1 LDGEVKQKIKV
12 SVRDL
17 VEFVLMHGDIV
28 SGFTGSSRNTEA
40 IRAHQIIQKAY
51 EEGYSKEVPL
61 NISVDSEDIILDVGG
76 RIDGLY
82 VDDEKVIVDEIKT
95 TTLDLEYLEEN
106 HSILHW
112 AQAKCYAYIYGMQN
126 NIDNIYVQLTY
137 YNLDTKE
144 VKKFIKEFNIAEL
157 RVFFSDLVQQY
168 FHWARVMMSW
178 SKRRNLSVAA
188 LKFPFPTYRKGQREL
203 AVAAYKTIKE
213 GSKLFAQAP
222 TGIGKTMA
230 TIFPAV
236 KALSEGHV
244 SKIFYLTAKTIT
256 RTIAEKAF
264 DNLKDQGLSAK
275 TLTLTAKE
283 KICFKEKAECNPDK
297 CEYAKGHFDRV
308 KPALEDIF
316 NLDSFTRDVVED
328 YSRKHVVCPFEF
340 SLELSNWADC
350 VICDYNYVFD
360 PSASLKRFF
369 MEGGEDFA
377 FLIDEAHNLV
387 DRGREMY
394 SSQLAKKPI
403 MDLKK
408 STKGIAPKVHKI
420 LNKMNT
426 AFIDFRKK
434 CEEEGEAH
442 LVIKE
447 APKEI
452 YPLLNEFLGAAEKQL
467 LEHKDS
473 PFSQE
478 LLELYFNVYSF
489 LRTAEYYDERFVT
502 YIEASSSDVSVK
514 LFCLDP
520 SFLLNEGMKKGKA
533 AVLFSA
539 TLSPMEYF
547 IQVLG
552 GDEKSYRIRLSSPFP
567 RENLCLLVEDK
578 ISTKYKRR
586 EYTYDKVAEAIS
598 TVARSRKGNYLVFFP
613 SYQYMNEVHG
623 RFTAINDSS
632 KVIIQSSGMSEEERE
647 EFLNNFTEASD
658 ETLVGF
664 AVMGGIFGEGI
675 DLTGDRLFGAII
687 VGVGLPQI
695 GIERDIIRDYFNETK
710 GTGFE
715 YAYIYPGMNKVM
727 QAVGRVI
734 RTEHDRGVVLLI
746 DERFSENTYRRLFPP
761 EWQPIRLGGNL
772 SNTEEIL
779 RNFWEKCSEKVE
791 IL

>member
-1 LDGEVKQKIKV
+1 MELKNKIKV

-51 EEGYSKEVPL
+51 GEGYSKEVPL
-61 NISVDSEDIILDVGG
+61 SFNVDSEDLTLEVGG

-82 VDDEKVIVDEIKT
+82 VGEDKVIIDEIKT
-95 TTLDLEYLEEN
+95 TTIDLEFLEEDRN
-106 HSILHW
+106 ILHW
-112 AQAKCYAYIYGMQN
+112 AQAKCYAYIYSVQN
-126 NIDNIYVQLTY
+126 SLHNIGVQLTY
-137 YNLDTKE
+137 YNLD
-144 VKKFIKEFNIAEL
+144 KKDTRKFLKEFTIEEL
-157 RVFFSDLVQQY
+157 QVFFSELVQEY
-168 FHWARVMMSW
+168 FYWARVMINW
-178 SKRRNLSVAA
+178 NEKRNLSIEK
-188 LKFPFPTYRKGQREL
+188 LNFPFASYRKGQREL

-230 TIFPAV
+230 TIFPTV
-236 KALSEGHV
+236 KALGEGHV

-264 DNLKDQGLSAK
+264 SSLKEDGLKAK

-283 KICFKEKAECNPDK
+283 KICFKDKTECNPDK

-308 KPALEDIF
+308 KTALEDIF
-316 NLDSFTRDVVED
+316 AADTFTRELIEE
-328 YSRKHVVCPFEF
+328 YSRKHIVCPFEF

-350 VICDYNYVFD
+350 IICDYNYVFD

-369 MEGGEDFA
+369 MDSGGDFA

-387 DRGREMY
+387 DRGREMF
-394 SSQLAKKPI
+394 SAQLVKKSI
-403 MDLKK
+403 LDLKK
-408 STKGIAPKVHKI
+408 STKGIAPKLHKL

-426 AFIDFRKK
+426 IFIDYRKK
-434 CEEEGEAH
+434 CEDEGESH
-442 LVIKE
+442 LIQKE

-452 YPLLNEFLGAAEKQL
+452 YPLLNEFLGAGEKYL

-473 PFSQE
+473 PFNEE
-478 LLELYFNVYSF
+478 LLDLYFKVNSF

-502 YIEASSSDVSVK
+502 YIEASSSEVSIK

-520 SFLLNEGMKKGKA
+520 SFLLRECMKKGKA
-533 AVLFSA
+533 VVLFSA

-552 GDEKSYRIRLSSPFP
+552 GDEKSYRMRLASPFP
-567 RENLCLLVEDK
+567 KENLCLLVEDK

-586 EYTYDKVAEAIS
+586 EYTYDKLTEAINN
-598 TVARSRKGNYLVFFP
+598 VVKRREGNYLVFFP
-613 SYQYMNEVHG
+613 SYQYMNQVYD
-623 RFTAINDSS
+623 RFTALNSS
-632 KVIIQSSGMSEEERE
+632 AKTIIQSTGMSEEERE
-647 EFLNNFTEASD
+647 EFLNNFSEGSED
-658 ETLVGF
+658 TLVGF

-675 DLTGDRLFGAII
+675 DLTGDKLSGAII
-687 VGVGLPQI
+687 VGVGLPQVCL
-695 GIERDIIRDYFNETK
+695 ERDIIRDYFNETK
-710 GTGFE
+710 GVGFE
-715 YAYIYPGMNKVM
+715 YAYIYPGMNKVL

-734 RTEHDRGVVLLI
+734 RTENDRGVVLLI
-746 DERFSENTYRRLFPP
+746 DERFSDNTYKRLFPP
-761 EWQPIRLGGNL
+761 EWQPNKIGGNMNNL
-772 SNTEEIL
+772 DLQLN
-779 RNFWEKCSEKVE
+779 NFWENK
-791 IL
+791 I

>member
-1 LDGEVKQKIKV
+1 MEDKSLYMNIKQKIKV

-51 EEGYSKEVPL
+51 GEGYSKEVPL
-61 NISVDSEDIILDVGG
+61 SFNVDSDDLTLEVGG

-82 VDDEKVIVDEIKT
+82 VGEDEVIIDEIKT
-95 TTLDLEYLEEN
+95 TTLDLDTLEEEHN
-106 HSILHW
+106 ILHW
-112 AQAKCYAYIYGMQN
+112 AQAKCYAYIYSVQN
-126 NIDNIYVQLTY
+126 NFNNIYVQLTY

-144 VKKFIKEFNIAEL
+144 TRKFMKEFNIEEL
-157 RVFFSDLVQQY
+157 KIFFNELVQDY
-168 FHWARVMMSW
+168 FHWARVMISW
-178 SKRRNLSVAA
+178 SEKRNQSIEQLN
-188 LKFPFPTYRKGQREL
+188 FPFPNYRKGQREL

-230 TIFPAV
+230 TVFPAV
-236 KALSEGHV
+236 KALGEGHV

-264 DNLKDQGLSAK
+264 SNLKEDGLRAK

-308 KPALEDIF
+308 KTALEDVF
-316 NLDSFTRDVVED
+316 SMDTFTREVVEE
-328 YSRKHVVCPFEF
+328 YSRKHTVCPFEF

-369 MEGGEDFA
+369 MEGGGDFA

-387 DRGREMY
+387 DRGREMF
-394 SSQLAKKPI
+394 SAQLSKKPVLE
-403 MDLKK
+403 LKK
-408 STKGIAPKVHKI
+408 STKGNAPKLHKI
-420 LNKMNT
+420 LNKMNGY
-426 AFIDFRKK
+426 FIELRKK
-434 CEEEGEAH
+434 CEEEGRAS
-442 LVIKE
+442 LVQKE

-452 YPLLNEFLGAAEKQL
+452 YPLMNEFLAAAEKNL
-467 LEHKDS
+467 LEHKEAA
-473 PFSQE
+473 FNEE
-478 LLELYFNVYSF
+478 LLELYFNVYAF
-489 LRTAEYYDERFVT
+489 MRTAEYYDEKFVT
-502 YIEASSSDVSVK
+502 YIELSNSEVSVK

-520 SFLLNEGMKKGKA
+520 SFLISEGMKKGKA

-552 GDEKSYRIRLSSPFP
+552 GDEKSYRIRLASPFP
-567 RENLCLLVEDK
+567 KENLCLLVEDK

-586 EYTYDKVAEAIS
+586 EYTYDKLTEAVNNVVES
-598 TVARSRKGNYLVFFP
+598 KAGNYLVFFP
-613 SYQYMNEVHG
+613 SYQYMNEVYS
-623 RFTAINDSS
+623 RFTALNTAA
-632 KVIIQSSGMSEEERE
+632 KTIIQSSGMSEEERE
-647 EFLNNFTEASD
+647 DFLNNFSEAVE

-675 DLTGDRLFGAII
+675 DLTGDRLSGAII
-687 VGVGLPQI
+687 VGVGLPQVCL
-695 GIERDIIRDYFNETK
+695 ERDIIRDYFNETK

-734 RTEHDRGVVLLI
+734 RTENDRGVVMLI
-746 DERFSENTYRRLFPP
+746 DERFSDNTYRRLFPP
-761 EWQPIRLGGNL
+761 EWQPKTISGKM
-772 SNTEEIL
+772 NTLEGL
-779 RNFWEKCSEKVE
+779 LNSFWENKLV
-791 IL
+791 